1 MSSKKIEVEVEYRKS
16 DKKYFYPN
24 ANFDERALAREGYL
38 EVDTGGTRRCFNRPV
53 SIILYFRIGLKGIV
67 SVEVKDEVLKLYGKK
82 VVSEKIFERFK
93 EDLYNG
99 DVVFAMNDGFLKLV
113 KVEDV
118 VRNSSGVQM
127 EIRAD

>member
-1 MSSKKIEVEVEYRKS
+1 MSSKKVEVEVEYRKS

-24 ANFDERALAREGYL
+24 ANFDERPLAREGYL

-82 VVSEKIFERFK
+82 VVSEKICTMVM
-93 EDLYNG
+93 L
-99 DVVFAMNDGFLKLV
+99 FL
-113 KVEDV
+113 
-118 VRNSSGVQM
+118 Q
-127 EIRAD
+127 